1 MGYAPD
7 GRERFVHPDNQHHI
21 YGKLGAT
28 GGNGLGTV
36 LVNGKANGSWS
47 SRFKGTKMEVSL
59 NLFAKVTQKERT
71 TITNQFQSIADLLKA
86 KNIVFDNKP

>member
-36 LVNGKANGSWS
+36 LINGMAHAVWT
-47 SRFKGTKMEVSL
+47 SRFKGSKMEINL
-59 NLFAKVTQKERT
+59 NYFEKVNQK
-71 TITNQFQSIADLLKA
+71 F
-86 KNIVFDNKP
+86 KNRN